1 LSRTFSALR
10 YRDFRLLWIGAFLST
25 TGTWMQ
31 TIAQGWL
38 VLDMTGSAFL
48 LGVDG
53 FLATGPMI
61 IFSLFGG
68 VIADRVER
76 RKIMLFSQYL
86 QMTFALILAA
96 LIWGG
101 TVKVW
106 HIFLLSFLT
115 GSAQSFSG
123 PAYISLLPLLV
134 KREDVPNAIAMN
146 SMQFN
151 LARVIGPIFAGAAL
165 VAWGPAICFT
175 VNGLSFFAV
184 IVALLLIRSPGPKA
198 TDESKGVFD
207 DMKEGFRFVTSRPKL
222 LTLTFL
228 AFAGTFLGMPIIT
241 FLPVVAKSI
250 FGLKANGYAWMMTT
264 YGLGSVTGALFVAAT
279 VHAARKGTDGAHAAA
294 RVRVAADRL
303 RVFTLAAAL
312 AGDRLLRRRVHR
324 RRDRALQL
332 ARAAHGERRHAR
344 PRDVDLHARLPRR
357 HAARQ
362 PARGIRRAALVD
374 HRGAGNQ
381 RRRARVRRA
390 LLHRA
395 TNKARLD
402 GAPEPALSEAEVS
415 SPAGPAASRR
425 RPGERAPG
433 RRPASRRDAGAPCTR
448 RCRPP

>member
-1 LSRTFSALR
+1 MSTSLPEEETIESEATGPLPLPQRGRLSRTFSALR

-38 VLDMTGSAFL
+38 VLEMTNSPFL

-61 IFSLFGG
+61 VFSLFGG
-68 VIADRVER
+68 VIADRIER
-76 RKIMLFSQYL
+76 RKIMLYSQYL

-101 TVKVW
+101 NVQVW

-151 LARVIGPIFAGAAL
+151 LARVIGPILAGAAL
-165 VAWGPAICFT
+165 LAFGPAICFT

-184 IVALLLIRSPGPKA
+184 IVALLLIRSPAMKRSDGKA
-198 TDESKGVFD
+198 GWLA
-207 DMKEGFRFVTSRPKL
+207 DMKDGFRFVTSRPKL
-222 LTLTFL
+222 LKLTFL

-250 FGLKANGYAWMMTT
+250 FGLQANGYAWMMTT
-264 YGLGSVTGALFVAAT
+264 YGIGSVTGALLVAAT
-279 VHAARKGTDGAHAAA
+279 AHEAKKGK
-294 RVRVAADRL
+294 
-303 RVFTLAAAL
+303 LAL
-312 AGDRLLRRRVHR
+312 E
-324 RRDRALQL
+324 LQL
-332 ARAAHGERRHAR
+332 AFACLLVGFAFSRSLPLSLIIAFCAGICIVGVIALYSSLVQLTASDEMRGRVMSIFMLAFRGGMPLGNLLAGYVAQRWSITVALAVNGAVLASVALFFIARR
-344 PRDVDLHARLPRR
+344 
-357 HAARQ
+357 
-362 PARGIRRAALVD
+362 
-374 HRGAGNQ
+374 
-381 RRRARVRRA
+381 
-390 LLHRA
+390 
-395 TNKARLD
+395 TKLD
-402 GAPEPALSEAEVS
+402 E
-415 SPAGPAASRR
+415 
-425 RPGERAPG
+425 
-433 RRPASRRDAGAPCTR
+433 
-448 RCRPP
+448 

>member
-1 LSRTFSALR
+1 MSTSLPEEEAIESEATGPIPLPQRGRLSRTFSALR

-38 VLDMTGSAFL
+38 VLEMTNSPFL

-68 VIADRVER
+68 VIADRIER
-76 RKIMLFSQYL
+76 RKIMLYSQYL
-86 QMTFALILAA
+86 QMTFAFILAA

-101 TVKVW
+101 NVQVW

-165 VAWGPAICFT
+165 LAWGPAICFT

-184 IVALLLIRSPGPKA
+184 IVALLLIRSPAMRPSDGKA
-198 TDESKGVFD
+198 GWFD
-207 DMKEGFRFVTSRPKL
+207 DMREGFRFVTSRPKL
-222 LTLTFL
+222 LMLTFL

-264 YGLGSVTGALFVAAT
+264 YGIGSVTGALFIAAT
-279 VHAARKGTDGAHAAA
+279 AHAAKKGK
-294 RVRVAADRL
+294 
-303 RVFTLAAAL
+303 LAL
-312 AGDRLLRRRVHR
+312 E
-324 RRDRALQL
+324 LQL
-332 ARAAHGERRHAR
+332 AFACLLIGFAFSRSLPLSLVISFFAGICIVGVIALYSSLVQLTASDDMRGRVMSIFMLAFRGGMPLGNLLAGYVAQRWSITVALAVNGTVLASVALFFIARR
-344 PRDVDLHARLPRR
+344 
-357 HAARQ
+357 
-362 PARGIRRAALVD
+362 
-374 HRGAGNQ
+374 
-381 RRRARVRRA
+381 
-390 LLHRA
+390 
-395 TNKARLD
+395 TKLD
-402 GAPEPALSEAEVS
+402 E
-415 SPAGPAASRR
+415 
-425 RPGERAPG
+425 
-433 RRPASRRDAGAPCTR
+433 
-448 RCRPP
+448 

>member
-1 LSRTFSALR
+1 MSTSLPEEEAIESEATGPIPLPQRGRLSRTFSALR

-38 VLDMTGSAFL
+38 VLEMTNSPFL

-61 IFSLFGG
+61 VFSLFGG
-68 VIADRVER
+68 VIADRIER
-76 RKIMLFSQYL
+76 RKIMLYSQYL
-86 QMTFALILAA
+86 QMSFAFILAA

-101 TVKVW
+101 NVQVW

-165 VAWGPAICFT
+165 LAWGPAICFT

-184 IVALLLIRSPGPKA
+184 IVALLLIRSPAMKPSDGKA
-198 TDESKGVFD
+198 GWFE
-207 DMKEGFRFVTSRPKL
+207 DMREGFRFVTSRPKL
-222 LTLTFL
+222 MKLTFL

-264 YGLGSVTGALFVAAT
+264 YGIGSVTGALLIAAT
-279 VHAARKGTDGAHAAA
+279 AHAAKKGKM
-294 RVRVAADRL
+294 
-303 RVFTLAAAL
+303 AL
-312 AGDRLLRRRVHR
+312 E
-324 RRDRALQL
+324 LQL
-332 ARAAHGERRHAR
+332 AFACLLIGFAFSRS
-344 PRDVDLHARLPRR
+344 LPLSLVI
-357 HAARQ
+357 AFFAGICIVGVIALYSSLVQ
-362 PARGIRRAALVD
+362 LTASDDMRGRVMSIFMLAFRGGMPLGNLLAGYVAQRWSITVALAVN
-374 HRGAGNQ
+374 GTVLA
-381 RRRARVRRA
+381 VVA
-390 LLHRA
+390 LFFILKR
-395 TNKARLD
+395 TKLD
-402 GAPEPALSEAEVS
+402 
-415 SPAGPAASRR
+415 
-425 RPGERAPG
+425 
-433 RRPASRRDAGAPCTR
+433 
-448 RCRPP
+448 